1 LILIITGTQN
11 FQFNRLIK
19 EMDLINMSKKL
30 PYEVF
35 AQIGTSTYTPKSFKY
50 IKFVTRTHLTDLI
63 NNAKIIISHGGSAS
77 IITALKLNKKIIS
90 VPRLKKYNEH
100 VDDHQLELVDKLK
113 QNGLIEVII
122 TENDISDAI
131 NKIEGLHFKK
141 YTSNNSN
148 LIKSISADIDV
159 VEFIKRK

>member
-1 LILIITGTQN
+1 MILVITGTQN
-11 FQFNRLIK
+11 FQFSRLI
-19 EMDLINMSKKL
+19 EQIDLINMSKKL

-35 AQIGTSTYTPKSFKY
+35 AQIGTSTYIPKSFNY
-50 IKFVTRTHLTDLI
+50 IKFVTRTHLIDLI
-63 NNAKIIISHGGSAS
+63 NKAKIIISHGGSAS

-100 VDDHQLELVDKLK
+100 VDDHQLELLVKLK
-113 QNGLIEVII
+113 QKGLIELII
-122 TENDISDAI
+122 NENDIYDAI
-131 NKIEGLHFKK
+131 NKIESTHFKK
-141 YTSNNSN
+141 YTSDNAN